1 VGLLNNDNIAVTNLT
16 TTATTNSVVGVYQVF
31 PQLGDPTSKLGNY
44 SVVTN
49 IGSLTVTQAVLTV
62 SVNSTNRA
70 YGQPNPAF
78 TSALV
83 GLQNSDNIS
92 VTNYTTAATPVSP
105 VGIYPVLPLLGDPGS
120 KLTNYS
126 VVTNSGTLTV
136 SQSPLTVVVNNTNRA
151 YGQPNP
157 TFTGTAFGLLNGD
170 VIIVTNGTT
179 TAATNSSVGLY
190 QVFPQLSDPGTALLN
205 YVVLTNAGTL
215 TVTQT
220 VLTVTVNNT
229 NRAYGVPN
237 PAFTSTVTGLQNGD
251 NITVTN
257 YTTTA
262 NTNSPVGTYQV
273 FPQLADA
280 GSKLAN
286 YSVLTN
292 AGTLTVGY
300 NFLTI
305 TVNSTNRA
313 YGQSN
318 PAFTSTVTGLQ
329 DGDNITV
336 TNYSTAATTNSPV
349 GSYQVLP
356 QLNDP
361 AGVLGNYTVLTN
373 AGPLTVTQTVLTVTV
388 NSTNRPYGQPNPA
401 FTSILVGLQNGDN
414 ISVTN
419 YATVATTNSPVA
431 SYSVLPQL
439 SDSGLKLGN
448 YSVLTNAGTLTV
460 TQTPLTVTV
469 NSTNRAYG
477 QSNPGFTSAIV
488 GLQNGDNIS
497 VTNCTTAATTNSP
510 VGAYQVFPQLSDPAS
525 LLVNYSVLT
534 NAGTLTVTQTV
545 LTVTVNSTNRG
556 YAQLNPAFSST
567 VVGLQNG
574 DNITVTNYTT
584 TATTNSSVGAYQ
596 VFPQL
601 SAPAA
606 LLANYSV
613 LTNAGSLTVTQI
625 VLTVTVNSTNR
636 PFGQANPAFTSSVVG
651 LQNGD
656 NISVTNY
663 TTTATTTSPAG
674 PYPVLPQ
681 LGDSGLRLVN
691 YSVLTNVGTLTITP
705 GALVVLEETDLIAE
719 GCTPPNNAIDPG
731 ETVTVLFGLMNNGV
745 NATTNLVATL
755 LDTNGVVLASGPQ
768 TFGALTPGGDAV
780 GQAFT
785 FTASGNCGDTIT
797 ATLHLQDGS
806 LDLGNISAP
815 FTLGAMSVSFLENF
829 DSVTAPALP
838 GGWTTVTNGNAVL
851 WVTETNI
858 ENSPRNGAFI
868 AGQPLAGLSQLV
880 SPPILIP
887 VAHAQLSFQNSYNLE
902 AIDSST
908 AHDGGVLEI
917 QVGTNDFTDILTAG
931 GSFVTGGYDHT
942 IANSSLGYG
951 NPLAGRPAWSGVS
964 AGFINTT
971 VNLPASAFGQ
981 NVRFRWSFGSD
992 NGGASTGWVVDS
1004 LSIFGSA
1011 CCANS
1016 MPVLAAQNDRSILES
1031 TALVVTNTVLSPG
1044 LPLNPITYSLVNPP
1058 AGASIDA
1065 NGIITWTPDETQG
1078 PGTNLIT
1085 TIAQNSGVPQLAA
1098 TNTFTVVV
1106 LESNTAP
1113 VLQSQTNRVLTG
1125 LATLTVDNHAT
1136 DSDVPVNTLAYAL
1149 LVAPTNAA
1157 IDSNGLI
1164 TWTPNLSQVP
1174 STNVFTTQV
1183 TDFNPWAVNQQHLSA
1198 TNSFTV
1204 VVNAIHNPPHLP
1216 SQTNRTILASTTLAV
1231 TNTATATNMPLLSL
1245 SYQLTRSPGGAEID
1259 TNGVITWTPNPNQ
1272 AGTTNTFTTVVADSG
1287 SPSLTATNSFNV
1299 VVMGSVLPF
1308 PIISFGVTNGVTSV
1322 TWNSVSGH
1330 TYRLQYR
1337 DSLASG
1343 NWNDVVPD
1351 VPASGTTT
1359 TATQATGGANQRF
1372 YRVLFV
1378 Q

>member
-1 VGLLNNDNIAVTNLT
+1 LRSQVPSVSTFTTVVTDSNPWAVNSQHLSATNSFTVTVNPPVLTVTANNTNRLYGLTNPIFAGSLSGVVNGDNITVAGYANAATTNSPVGGFTVTPLLNDPGSNLTYYTVVTNLGTLSILPAGLTVTVNNTNRSYGQTNPLFTASIVGLLNNDNIAVTNLT
-16 TTATTNSVVGVYQVF
+16 TTATTNSVVGGYQVF

-62 SVNSTNRA
+62 SVNNTNRA
-70 YGQPNPAF
+70 YGQPNPSF
-78 TSALV
+78 TSSV
-83 GLQNSDNIS
+83 IGLQNADNIS
-92 VTNYTTAATPVSP
+92 VSNYTTAATLISP
-105 VGIYPVLPLLGDPGS
+105 VGIYMVFPQLGDPGS

-136 SQSPLTVVVNNTNRA
+136 SQSPLTVAVNNTNRA

-157 TFTGTAFGLLNGD
+157 TFTGTVLGLLNGD

-179 TAATNSSVGLY
+179 TAATSSPVSAY
-190 QVFPQLSDPGTALLN
+190 PVFPQLDDPGAVLLN

-237 PAFTSTVTGLQNGD
+237 PAFTSTVTGLQNED
-251 NITVTN
+251 NISVTN

-262 NTNSPVGTYQV
+262 NTSSPVGAYQV
-273 FPQLADA
+273 FPQLGDS
-280 GSKLAN
+280 GSKLGN

-292 AGTLTVGY
+292 AGNLTVGN
-300 NFLTI
+300 NFLTV
-305 TVNSTNRA
+305 TVNNTNRA
-313 YGQSN
+313 YGQPN

-329 DGDNITV
+329 DGDSITV
-336 TNYSTAATTNSPV
+336 TNCSTTATTNSPV

-373 AGPLTVTQTVLTVTV
+373 TGPLTVTQTVLIVTV
-388 NSTNRPYGQPNPA
+388 NNTNRAYGVPNPA
-401 FTSILVGLQNGDN
+401 FTSTVTGLQNGDN

-419 YATVATTNSPVA
+419 YATAATTNSPVA

-439 SDSGLKLGN
+439 SDSGSKLG
-448 YSVLTNAGTLTV
+448 
-460 TQTPLTVTV
+460 
-469 NSTNRAYG
+469 
-477 QSNPGFTSAIV
+477 
-488 GLQNGDNIS
+488 
-497 VTNCTTAATTNSP
+497 
-510 VGAYQVFPQLSDPAS
+510 
-525 LLVNYSVLT
+525 
-534 NAGTLTVTQTV
+534 
-545 LTVTVNSTNRG
+545 
-556 YAQLNPAFSST
+556 
-567 VVGLQNG
+567 
-574 DNITVTNYTT
+574 
-584 TATTNSSVGAYQ
+584 
-596 VFPQL
+596 
-601 SAPAA
+601 
-606 LLANYSV
+606 NYSV
-613 LTNAGSLTVTQI
+613 LTNAGSLTVTQV

-636 PFGQANPAFTSSVVG
+636 PYGQANPAFTSSVVG

-681 LGDSGLRLVN
+681 LGDSGLKLAN

-719 GCTPPNNAIDPG
+719 GCLPPNNAIDPG
-731 ETVTVLFGLMNNGV
+731 ETVTVLFGLKNNGV
-745 NATTNLVATL
+745 SATTNLVATL

-780 GQAFT
+780 GQVFT

-815 FTLGAMSVSFLENF
+815 FTLGVMSVSFLENF
-829 DSVTAPALP
+829 DSVTAPSLP
-838 GGWTTVTNGNAVL
+838 GGWTAVTNGDAVP
-851 WVTETNI
+851 WVTETNL
-858 ENSPRNGAFI
+858 ESSPRNGAFI

-902 AIDSST
+902 TIDSST

-917 QVGTNDFTDILTAG
+917 QVGTNDFTDILAAG

-942 IANSSLGYG
+942 IADSSLGYG

-1004 LSIFGSA
+1004 VSIFGSA

-1016 MPVLAAQNDRSILES
+1016 SPVLAAQSDRSVLEL
-1031 TALVVTNTVLSPG
+1031 TTLVVTNTVVSPG

-1058 AGASIDA
+1058 AGASIDT

-1098 TNTFTVVV
+1098 TNTFAVLV
-1106 LESNTAP
+1106 LESNTVP
-1113 VLQSQTNRVLTG
+1113 VLPFQTNRVLTG
-1125 LATLTVDNHAT
+1125 SATLTVDNHAT
-1136 DSDVPVNTLAYAL
+1136 DSDIPVNSLTYAL
-1149 LVAPTNAA
+1149 LIAPTNAA
-1157 IDSNGLI
+1157 VDSNGLI

-1204 VVNAIHNPPHLP
+1204 VVNALHNPPHLP
-1216 SQTNRTILASTTLAV
+1216 SQTNRTILASGTLAV
-1231 TNTATATNMPLLSL
+1231 TNTATATNLPSLSL
-1245 SYQLTRSPGGAEID
+1245 SYQLTLSPGGAQID
-1259 TNGVITWTPNPNQ
+1259 TNGVITWTPNANQ

-1287 SPSLTATNSFNV
+1287 SPSLAATNSFNV
-1299 VVMGSVLPF
+1299 VVMASVVPF

-1322 TWNSVSGH
+1322 TWSSVSGH

-1337 DSLASG
+1337 DSLANG

-1351 VPASGTTT
+1351 VPASGNTT
-1359 TATQATGGANQRF
+1359 TATQATSGATQRF